1 MIKFSHTVGHNGMR
15 KLVAALF
22 ILALLSIV
30 YAYPIKGQGTG
41 MILSVKV
48 EGTITEGVYEYIESS
63 IRFASGEK
71 FDGLLIILNTDGGF
85 LSPTEKIVADISSSP
100 IPVAVYIP
108 SGGRAFSAGSLI
120 SLAADKIC
128 TGPGSS
134 IGASEPRPRDEK
146 VVNAL
151 ASWMRSLAET
161 SGKNSTAA
169 ELFVRKNLALTAE
182 EAIRYKIADCVAE
195 NSREALKKIGW
206 PTKVQEFYPD
216 TRVSL
221 LLLITDPLNAWV
233 IFIIGV
239 ILLLLGLT
247 HPTYIMEATGAI
259 LVILGLYA
267 FGMIGASLASI
278 IFMIIGAATIFL
290 ELKTGHGLL
299 ALTGAIISAFGL
311 FLLYQSGPLISLT
324 FNAEV
329 AMISLIIIAGLVGFY
344 LYKIR
349 EILSKKV
356 SPLSPETLVGREGVV
371 KVSIKPGKEGVV
383 LVGSELWTAY
393 SDESLKVGDHVKVV
407 EVRGFKVKV
416 VKA

>member
-1 MIKFSHTVGHNGMR
+1 MQWKATLS
-15 KLVAALF
+15 F
-22 ILALLSIV
+22 ILALLSILLSIYSV
-30 YAYPIKGQGTG
+30 EGQGNG
-41 MILSVKV
+41 SVLSLRI
-48 EGTITEGVYEYIESS
+48 EGTITQGVSDYIKSS
-63 IRFASGEK
+63 IDYASSRK
-71 FDGLLIILNTDGGF
+71 FDGILIILNTDGGF
-85 LSPTEKIVADISSSP
+85 LAPTEGIVADMSSSP
-100 IPVAVYIP
+100 VPIAVYIP
-108 SGGRAFSAGSLI
+108 SGGRAFSAGSII

-128 TGPGSS
+128 MGPGSS

-151 ASWMRSLAET
+151 SSWMRSLAEV

-169 ELFVRKNLALTAE
+169 ELFVKKNLALTAE
-182 EAIRYKIADCVAE
+182 EAVRYGIADCIAKD
-195 NSREALKKIGW
+195 SREALEKLNW
-206 PTKVQEFYPD
+206 PTNVQNFYPD
-216 TRVSL
+216 TRISL

-247 HPTYIMEATGAI
+247 HPTYIIEATGAI
-259 LVILGLYA
+259 FVILGLYA

-278 IFMIIGAATIFL
+278 IFMVLGAATIFL
-290 ELKTGHGLL
+290 ELKTGHGIL

-324 FNAEV
+324 VNAEA
-329 AMISLIIIAGLVGFY
+329 AMVSLVVIAGLVGFY

-349 EILSKKV
+349 EVLSKRI
-356 SPLSPETLVGREGVV
+356 SPLSPEALIGKEGIV
-371 KVSIKPGKEGVV
+371 KVPLGPGREGVV

-393 SDESLKVGDHVKVV
+393 SDEPLKEGDRVKVV

-416 VKA
+416 VRAA